1 MLTIEP
7 AGNIE
12 SLRRGHKKISNM
24 EIPANQEIVLE
35 GVVGDALEITTEID
49 TNGSP
54 MIELTVFRSPGKEEF
69 TRICFYRNR
78 GFRNWE
84 RYNGWE
90 PGKRLDASDSL
101 ISIDSSYSSLSAD
114 VLSRAPETAPV
125 YLTPDEN
132 LNLRIFL
139 DKSVLEVF
147 INGKQCVAMRVYPS
161 RDDSKYV
168 SVRSQ
173 GTTAILKSLDVW
185 QMLNIYA

>member
-1 MLTIEP
+1 M
-7 AGNIE
+7 
-12 SLRRGHKKISNM
+12 
-24 EIPANQEIVLE
+24 
-35 GVVGDALEITTEID
+35 
-49 TNGSP
+49 
-54 MIELTVFRSPGKEEF
+54 
-69 TRICFYRNR
+69 
-78 GFRNWE
+78 
-84 RYNGWE
+84 
-90 PGKRLDASDSL
+90 DASDSL

-114 VLSRAPETAPV
+114 VLSRAPETAPA

-185 QMLNIYA
+185 KMQNIYE